1 MTLTADGIK
10 KQMLLCLA
18 SEKALPDFEFMKA
31 SRLYRCLMVT
41 AKGGHYI
48 PRLPKA
54 DRDCSPLRRCIAAD
68 EEARAIR
75 ELPTPAN
82 LKDLR

>member
-1 MTLTADGIK
+1 MTLTADGSEMPPTFDIK
-10 KQMLLCLA
+10 NKCSYAWQAKRHPDSVAALWLL
-18 SEKALPDFEFMKA
+18 P
-31 SRLYRCLMVT
+31 RV
-41 AKGGHYI
+41 GHYI

-54 DRDCSPLRRCIAAD
+54 DRDCYPLGRCIAAD